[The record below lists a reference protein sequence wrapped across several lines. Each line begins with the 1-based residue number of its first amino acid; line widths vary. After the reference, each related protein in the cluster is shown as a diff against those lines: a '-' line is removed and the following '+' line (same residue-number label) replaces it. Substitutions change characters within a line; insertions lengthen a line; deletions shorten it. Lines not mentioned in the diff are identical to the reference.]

1 MNEYFKVLQQVNQST
16 TQLLAGEYYGLVSLE
31 IQNAARSL
39 QKSVQPCLDELK
51 ESALRLKQLVNTSL
65 ETLDHAEDVWQSKQR
80 IAEASQFVI
89 WEQVADLTSTH
100 FRVRKKI
107 KEGKTIIL
115 EEVKN
120 LLEEIITGCKKKYF
134 TDKNGKLID
143 SIGWGDKDNFSKD
156 IQERVKIFSNEVDK
170 KLLELLDQNIHQ
182 VELGQFIELLKNE
195 DYIVLFDNENT
206 QYYRNKFNYF
216 TKTINEKFCRTL
228 NTLGGVFEEQSVI
241 QTIYNQAVPTLIS
254 WKKKLIG
261 NISRKEVD
269 DFEKEI
275 LKNTQQR
282 VETILDDRLEFAIKT
297 IEEGLDFCNIFLE
310 LRNKYQQETP
320 ERRLIE
326 KTWIDN
332 QHQLLSGVQD
342 QILKIIE

>member
-16 TQLLAGEYYGLVSLE
+16 TQLLAGEYHGLVSLE

-65 ETLDHAEDVWQSKQR
+65 ETLDHSEDVWQSKQR

-89 WEQVADLTSTH
+89 WEQVADLTATH
-100 FRVRKKI
+100 CRIKKKI
-107 KEGKTIIL
+107 REGKTIIL
-115 EEVKN
+115 EEVEN
-120 LLEEIITGCKKKYF
+120 LLKEMIAECKKEYF

-143 SIGWGDKDNFSKD
+143 SIGWGNKDNFSKD
-156 IQERVKIFSNEVDK
+156 IQEKVKNFSGEVDK

-182 VELGQFIELLKNE
+182 MELVRFIEFLKNE
-195 DYIVLFDNENT
+195 DYIVLFDNENA
-206 QYYRNKFNYF
+206 QCYRNKFDYF
-216 TKTINEKFCRTL
+216 SKTINEKFCRIL

-241 QTIYNQAVPTLIS
+241 QTIYNQAMPTLIS
-254 WKKKLIG
+254 WQKKLIG

-297 IEEGLDFCNIFLE
+297 IEESLEFCNTFLE
-310 LRNKYQQETP
+310 LRNKYQQEKP
-320 ERRLIE
+320 EKKLIE
-326 KTWIDN
+326 KTWIDD
-332 QHQLLSGVQD
+332 QYKLLSGIQEK
-342 QILKIIE
+342 IIKIIE